1 MLTKLYQLFVEGLVT
16 KQEHPRLPLIIW
28 NYTDKVQYKNLW
40 GQDKFLINCRGLI
53 TDTRGNLIAKSF
65 PKFFNYEELETKD
78 IPWNDK
84 SIIIQEKIDG
94 SLGILFNY
102 NREWILSTKGSFDS
116 EQSLE
121 GFEIIK
127 NQCNLSKFDPSFT
140 YLVEIVYPENKI
152 VVSYEKSFVTFLS
165 IFYKDEEL
173 DWNESKILLKIFG
186 VDDENI
192 VETKSFASLN
202 EQIIRKL
209 KNENIK
215 NKEGYVVR
223 FLPTNFRF
231 KLKFEEYVRLH
242 KIYSSIS
249 NISIWEFLSQGKSF
263 DELIHGVPDEFY
275 SEIENVK
282 NDLSSQYSSLEYD
295 YKCIFEVIENSVKGG
310 DRKEFAVLAKKYKH
324 PSILFHM
331 KDNKDYSKIIWKIIR
346 PEYSKI

>member
-40 GQDKFLINCRGLI
+40 EKDDFLINCRGLI

-65 PKFFNYEELETKD
+65 PKFFNYEELGNKN

-84 SIIIQEKIDG
+84 SILVQEKIDG

-102 NREWILSTKGSFDS
+102 NREWILSTKGSFNS
-116 EQSLE
+116 EQSSK
-121 GFEIIK
+121 GIDII
-127 NQCNLSKFDPSFT
+127 NEQCNLLKFDPNFT

-152 VVSYEKSFVTFLS
+152 VVSYEKKFVTFLS

-186 VDDENI
+186 VKDENI
-192 VETKSFASLN
+192 VETKSFATLNPKIVESL
-202 EQIIRKL
+202 K
-209 KNENIK
+209 KENIK

-231 KLKFEEYVRLH
+231 KIKFEEYLRLH

-249 NISIWEFLSQGKSF
+249 NISIWEFLSQGKSI
-263 DELIHGVPDEFY
+263 DELIYGIPDEFY

-282 NDLSSQYSSLEYD
+282 KDLINQYSNLEYE
-295 YKCIFEVIENSVKGG
+295 YKLIFKVIESSIKEG
-310 DRKEFAVLAKKYKH
+310 DRKTFANLAKKYNH
-324 PSILFHM
+324 PSILFYM